1 MPTETSKVQG
11 RRKVQYTSLRDVLA
25 DAERISKGRVEAMGN
40 WSAGQIFMHLANSL
54 NDSIDGADSRP
65 SWWFRLMARMMKKRI
80 LRGPMSPGFKLP
92 PAAAKNLVPG
102 PTSTDEGLAALRAAI
117 ARQEREPN
125 RAPSAFLGPLSHE
138 EWNQL
143 HLNHAA
149 LHMSFLVPRN

>member
-1 MPTETSKVQG
+1 
-11 RRKVQYTSLRDVLA
+11 
-25 DAERISKGRVEAMGN
+25 
-40 WSAGQIFMHLANSL
+40 
-54 NDSIDGADSRP
+54 
-65 SWWFRLMARMMKKRI
+65 MARMMKKRI